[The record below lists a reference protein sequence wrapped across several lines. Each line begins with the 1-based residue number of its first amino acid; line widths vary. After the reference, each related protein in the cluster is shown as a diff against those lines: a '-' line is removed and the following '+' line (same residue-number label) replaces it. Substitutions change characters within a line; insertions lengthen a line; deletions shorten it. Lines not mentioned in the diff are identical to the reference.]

1 MIGEYD
7 MTNRTLQFLGLA
19 FGDSAVTITATIDNV
34 VVYNNTVA
42 TLNEPLVNDGTHWT
56 TTNQLFTVEN
66 SDQFPIEFAG
76 SRTMSVSV
84 TGGEGII
91 LARILSNYMGQE
103 GTQIGNEWVGTP
115 GNATTFVKCYHGAP
129 TNSEGTPDCRSSV
142 VIDGVPQV
150 PDRTTNSQG
159 IWTWKVK
166 NGSTLVCNL
175 NVSQGNVA

>member
-1 MIGEYD
+1 

-19 FGDSAVTITATIDNV
+19 YGNSAVTITATIDGV

-42 TLNEPLVNDGTHWT
+42 TLNEPLVDNGTKWT

-66 SDQFPIEFAG
+66 SDQFPVEFAG

-91 LARILSNYMGQE
+91 LARVFNNYM
-103 GTQIGNEWVGTP
+103 TQYTQVGNTWSGTP
-115 GNATTFVKCYHGAP
+115 GNATTFVQCFNGTP

-142 VIDGVPQV
+142 VIDGNVQV
-150 PDRTTNSQG
+150 PPLEPSFGT
-159 IWTWKVK
+159 WTWVVN

-175 NVSQGNVA
+175 NVSLGNVG